1 MLRVLSLILNAKKN
15 LFYPKKKD
23 FLIIDKL
30 TGFKLIRL
38 IKNKKINILD
48 IRFNEIFILILVL
61 AFLKKIIHPTLK
73 LTQHYILIYIKIANP
88 KVILTANDVDTF
100 FWDLKKYFPQKKIII
115 FQNNY
120 RNGWDFG
127 NVFKNKLRTKGKCDL
142 FITYCNAVKSEYKKK
157 IKCEYF
163 SAGSIEN
170 NLIAKNFRNKKE
182 KLIYISQFKNWDN
195 GESTLGE
202 NNKIINLKES
212 YIKSDQI
219 ILNFLNNYCIKNNK
233 RLLIFL
239 RNTKSDLVKKEINYY
254 NLILNFKV
262 KFLKKQNI
270 THGYKLISQF
280 DYFVTIDSTM
290 GYECLARGKRVAFF
304 NNRYLVS
311 NFKNGKKHRFG
322 WPKNYKIN
330 GPFWTNSTDKKE
342 MEKVLKN
349 LFLMSSTKWSII
361 KKKYINDV
369 ISYDFKN
376 RRLIKKLNRIFE
388 I

>member
-1 MLRVLSLILNAKKN
+1 MFQVLSLIFYAKKN
-15 LFYPKKKD
+15 LLYPKKKD

-30 TGFKLIRL
+30 TGFKLVRL

-61 AFLKKIIHPTLK
+61 AFLKKMIHPNLK
-73 LTQHYILIYIKIANP
+73 LTQHYILVYIKIANP
-88 KVILTANDVDTF
+88 KVILTANDVNTF
-100 FWDLKKYFPQKKIII
+100 FWDLKKYFPKKKIII

-157 IKCEYF
+157 IKSEYF

-170 NLIAKNFRNKKE
+170 NLIEKNFRNKKE
-182 KLIYISQFKNWDN
+182 RLIYISQFKNWDN
-195 GESTLGE
+195 SESTLGE

-212 YIKSDQI
+212 YIKSDKI
-219 ILNFLNNYCIKNNK
+219 ILN
-233 RLLIFL
+233 FL

-270 THGYKLISQF
+270 IHGYKLISQF

-290 GYECLARGKRVAFF
+290 GYECLARDKRVAFF

-311 NFKNGKKHRFG
+311 NFKNGKKHRYG
-322 WPKNYKIN
+322 WPENYKIN
-330 GPFWTNSTDKKE
+330 GPFWTNSADPIE
-342 MEKVLKN
+342 MEKILKN

-376 RRLIKKLNRIFE
+376 QRLIKKLNKMFE